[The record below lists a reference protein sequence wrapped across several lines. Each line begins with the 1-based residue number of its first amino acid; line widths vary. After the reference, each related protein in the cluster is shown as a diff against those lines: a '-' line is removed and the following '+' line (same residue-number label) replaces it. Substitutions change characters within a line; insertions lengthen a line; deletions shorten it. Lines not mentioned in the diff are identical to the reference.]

1 MPGRLTWPAADSVYD
16 AESVDQPVEPVRLP
30 VEDMPLRV
38 RLQRPR

>member
-1 MPGRLTWPAADSVYD
+1 MPGGLTWPAADSVYD

-30 VEDMPLRV
+30 GEDMPLRV